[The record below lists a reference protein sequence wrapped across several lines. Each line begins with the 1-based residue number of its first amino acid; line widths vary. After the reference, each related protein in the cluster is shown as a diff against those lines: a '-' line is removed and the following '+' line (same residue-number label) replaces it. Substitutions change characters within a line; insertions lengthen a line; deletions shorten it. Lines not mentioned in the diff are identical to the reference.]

1 MKKSELVRIIKE
13 EVKNVLKEQ
22 TPIKK
27 CKRSRYITSDEEM
40 LIKVKSLSKQG
51 EKFRWSA
58 SYGGKKVIETS
69 EYSYGPE
76 LDEAAARELFCEK
89 FGKEQTKVCEF
100 QCLDNLPNAD

>member
-1 MKKSELVRIIKE
+1 MKKTELIKIIKE

-22 TPIKK
+22 TPVKK
-27 CKRSRYITSDEEM
+27 CKRSRYIPSDAEK
-40 LIKVKSLSKQG
+40 LIKVESLPKQG
-51 EKFRWSA
+51 ENFRWSA
-58 SYGGKKVIETS
+58 AYGGKKVIWMNHD
-69 EYSYGPE
+69 SYGSE